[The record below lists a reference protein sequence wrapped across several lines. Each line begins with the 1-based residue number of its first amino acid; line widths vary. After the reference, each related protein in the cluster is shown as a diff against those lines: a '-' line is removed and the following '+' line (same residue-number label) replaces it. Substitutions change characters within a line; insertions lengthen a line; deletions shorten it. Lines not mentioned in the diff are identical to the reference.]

1 MDFELTQGG
10 VCAPR
15 GFSAGGVHC
24 GIRRNPSKLD
34 LALIYSEIPASAA
47 GTFTQNRVKGAPVR
61 VSKTHLADG
70 RAQAILCNSGIANT
84 CSADGME
91 KAEAVCRLLEES
103 SLGVRAEDVV
113 VASTGVIGPSLPLEP
128 FQTGMEALISS
139 LDRESSDRAALGIM
153 TTDIV
158 PKQIAVRF
166 ELGGRECFLG
176 GIAKGSGMLHPNM
189 ATMLGFLTSDV
200 AITPQMLQAALGDA
214 VNETFN
220 MISVDGDTSTNDMVA
235 ALSNGLA
242 GNPVIRAEDED
253 YFQFRSILLYVC
265 RQMARM
271 IARDGE
277 GATKLLECEVT
288 GARTRESAR
297 QIARAVVSST
307 LVKTAMYAEDANWG
321 RILCAIGYCGA
332 AVEIGRIDVTL
343 RSQVGQVKVC
353 ESGSGIPFSEEE
365 ASMVLAQPEILICV
379 SVGTGAYSA
388 AAYGCDLT
396 HEYIQI
402 TGTYRKK

>member
-1 MDFELTQGG
+1 MDFQLTQGG
-10 VCAPR
+10 VCAPK

-34 LALIYSEIPASAA
+34 LALIYSETPASAA
-47 GTFTQNRVKGAPVR
+47 GAFTQNLVKGAPVQ
-61 VSKTHLADG
+61 VSKRHLADG
-70 RAQAILCNSGIANT
+70 VAQAIICNSGVANT
-84 CSADGME
+84 CNSDGVE
-91 KAEAVCRLLEES
+91 KAEAVCRLLSES
-103 SLGVRAEDVV
+103 SLGVKPENVV
-113 VASTGVIGPSLPLEP
+113 VASTGVIGPHLPLEP
-128 FQTGMEALISS
+128 FQNGMEALVAS
-139 LDRESSDRAALGIM
+139 LDSQSSDQAALGIM
-153 TTDIV
+153 TTDMV

-166 ELGGRECFLG
+166 EMGGKECVLG

-200 AITPQMLQAALGDA
+200 AITSKMLQAALGDA

-220 MISVDGDTSTNDMVA
+220 MISVDGDTSTNDMVV
-235 ALSNGLA
+235 ALANGMA
-242 GNPVIRAEDED
+242 GNPVIEEENED
-253 YFQFRSILLYVC
+253 YFLFRGILMYVC

-271 IARDGE
+271 IAKDGE
-277 GATKLLECEVT
+277 GATKLLECEVS
-288 GARTRESAR
+288 GARTREIAR
-297 QIARAVVSST
+297 QVARAVVSST

-332 AVEIGRIDVTL
+332 PVEIGQIDVEL

-353 ESGSGIPFSEEE
+353 EKGSGIPFSEED
-365 ASMVLAQPEILICV
+365 ASMVLAQPEIQIRICI
-379 SVGTGAYSA
+379 GPDAYSA
-388 AAYGCDLT
+388 TAYGCDLT